1 MAPVP
6 TVKGNSDR
14 YTAVAITLHWVMALG
29 VLALAAL
36 GLVMVHGHLGLG
48 RRFALYQLHKS
59 IGVTILIVALV
70 RLAWRYAYPPPALP
84 VHMPPLERLTAHAG
98 HWLLYFYLIALPLTG
113 WALVSTSVLKLPTHL
128 YGVIPWPHLPVLSS
142 LHNKAPVEA
151 FLKMVHRYGAWTLLV
166 LVAGHAGA
174 ALRHHFVRKDD
185 VLLRMLPRVR
195 RERFMLAVPLQE
207 TKS

>member
-48 RRFALYQLHKS
+48 RKFALYQLHKS
-59 IGVTILIVALV
+59 IGVTVLIVAVL
-70 RLAWRYAYPPPALP
+70 RLAWRYAYPPPPLP
-84 VHMPPLERLTAHAG
+84 THMPPLERLTAHAG

-113 WALVSTSVLKLPTHL
+113 WALVSASVLNIPTHL
-128 YGVIPWPHLPVLSS
+128 YGVIPWPHLPELSS

-151 FLKMVHRYGAWTLLV
+151 FLKMIHRYGAWTLLV
-166 LVAGHAGA
+166 LIAGHAGA
-174 ALRHHFVRKDD
+174 ALRHHFVLKDG
-185 VLLRMLPRVR
+185 VLLRMLPRPR
-195 RERFMLAVPLQE
+195 RDRFIVNVSFQE

>member
-1 MAPVP
+1 MNGKA
-6 TVKGNSDR
+6 DR
-14 YTAVAITLHWVMALG
+14 YTTVAITLHWVMALG

-59 IGVTILIVALV
+59 IGVTILVAALL
-70 RLAWRYAYPPPALP
+70 RLAWRHAHRPPSLP
-84 VHMPPLERLTAHAG
+84 THMPQLERLTAHAG

-113 WALVSTSVLKLPTHL
+113 WALVSASVLNIPTHL

-142 LHNKAPVEA
+142 LHDKAPVEA
-151 FLKMVHRYGAWTLLV
+151 LLKAIHRYGAWTLLV

-174 ALRHHFVRKDD
+174 ALRHHFVQKDD
-185 VLLRMLPRVR
+185 VLLRMLPRLRGDRSMVTAS
-195 RERFMLAVPLQE
+195 FQE
-207 TKS
+207 TR